1 MTHLDP
7 KKRHKVIVYID
18 GFNLYHGIKAA
29 FGDKYL
35 WLNMMAMAQG
45 FLRPEDDLLA
55 VRYFTT
61 KVIDQPSKEARQSR
75 LLKAM
80 GAVGVETHLGKFQRR
95 TIKCHTC
102 QATWKSYEE
111 KFTDVAIGV
120 RMVEDAATSQCDR
133 MILVSADSDLIPA
146 IESVRR
152 VNEEVRLI
160 VAFPPKRQSVDLR
173 KLADGQFAIG
183 EDTLRAALL
192 PPAVTAA
199 DGYQIHRP
207 SEWGAKP

>member
-1 MTHLDP
+1 MN
-7 KKRHKVIVYID
+7 RHKVIVYID
-18 GFNLYHGIKAA
+18 GFNLYHGIKTA

-35 WLNMMAMAQG
+35 WLNMMAMSQG
-45 FLRPEDDLLA
+45 FLRPEDELVA

-61 KVIDQPSKEARQSR
+61 KVIDQPAKEARQSR

-80 GAVGVETHLGKFQRR
+80 DASGVETHLGKFQRR
-95 TIKCHTC
+95 TIECRKCH
-102 QATWKSYEE
+102 ATWRSYEE

-120 RMVEDAATSQCDR
+120 RMVEDAATRQCDR

-152 VNEEVRLI
+152 VNAGVRLI

-173 KLADGQFAIG
+173 KLADGHFAIG
-183 EDTLRAALL
+183 EDTLRSALF
-192 PPAVTAA
+192 PPVVTTA
-199 DGYQIHRP
+199 DGYQIHQPR
-207 SEWGAKP
+207 EWGPKS

>member
-1 MTHLDP
+1 
-7 KKRHKVIVYID
+7 
-18 GFNLYHGIKAA
+18 
-29 FGDKYL
+29 
-35 WLNMMAMAQG
+35 
-45 FLRPEDDLLA
+45 
-55 VRYFTT
+55 
-61 KVIDQPSKEARQSR
+61 
-75 LLKAM
+75 
-80 GAVGVETHLGKFQRR
+80 
-95 TIKCHTC
+95 
-102 QATWKSYEE
+102 
-111 KFTDVAIGV
+111 
-120 RMVEDAATSQCDR
+120 

-192 PPAVTAA
+192 PPVVTAA